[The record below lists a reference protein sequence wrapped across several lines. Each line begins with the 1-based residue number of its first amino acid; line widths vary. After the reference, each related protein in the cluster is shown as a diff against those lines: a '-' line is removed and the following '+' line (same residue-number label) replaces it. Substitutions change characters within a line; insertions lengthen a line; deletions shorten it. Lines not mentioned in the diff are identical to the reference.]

1 MFRNGKFYG
10 GTVNEEELPVVNA
23 EQNQILTGD
32 GENWIDGSNL
42 YTLKNYVKAYDNT
55 KLDTNE
61 IGHTDYRL
69 VCQFLDNDTNP
80 QFIITG
86 NKEII
91 NSETD
96 NKSGYNQELKDH
108 ESFNFILKDQ
118 AFTYFGGE
126 SNVVIDGKT

>member
-1 MFRNGKFYG
+1 MGIMFRNGKFYG

-55 KLDTNE
+55 KLDTDE

-69 VCQFLDNDTNP
+69 VC
-80 QFIITG
+80 
-86 NKEII
+86 
-91 NSETD
+91 
-96 NKSGYNQELKDH
+96 
-108 ESFNFILKDQ
+108 
-118 AFTYFGGE
+118 
-126 SNVVIDGKT
+126 